1 MHRAEKDLHGRMAG
15 AWRRH
20 ERRWRENKYVYAVA
34 SRRSRGISIGINL
47 NPGKGCN
54 FGCLY
59 CQVDRTTTP
68 KLRRVDLKRISEE
81 LSVILTAE
89 KDGSLYDDDRFQLM
103 TQPERGI
110 RDIAFSGDGEP
121 TTYPRLED
129 AIRIAAEARRR
140 FCLDSA
146 KLVLITNA
154 AFLDKP
160 PVADAL
166 EILDQNNGEIWAK
179 LDAGTEAYFRRV
191 NCPNVSLQKIT
202 ANILAASRI
211 RPVVIQSLWFRLQE
225 AAPAAGEIEAY
236 CDRLNFLIAGG
247 GRLRNVQL
255 YTIAR
260 DPADASASRLS
271 NAELDRIGAVVRSR
285 VRVSVEVFYSAG

>member
-1 MHRAEKDLHGRMAG
+1 MPQTENDLPARMAG

-20 ERRWRENKYVYAVA
+20 ERRWRENRYVYAVA

-47 NPGKGCN
+47 SPGKGCN

-81 LSVILTAE
+81 LNAILTAE
-89 KDGSLYDDDRFQLM
+89 KDGSLYDDDRFRLM
-103 TQPERGI
+103 TKAERGI

-129 AIRIAAEARRR
+129 AIRIAADARRC
-140 FCLDSA
+140 FNLESA

-160 PVADAL
+160 AVAAAL
-166 EILDQNNGEIWAK
+166 KILDENNGEIWAK
-179 LDAGTEAYFRRV
+179 LDAGTEEHFRRV
-191 NCPNVSLQKIT
+191 NRPNVSLQKIID
-202 ANILAASRI
+202 NIVEASRI
-211 RPVVIQSLWFRLQE
+211 RPVVIQSLWFRFQDM
-225 AAPAAGEIEAY
+225 APASGEIEAY
-236 CDRLNFLIAGG
+236 CDRLNSIVAGG
-247 GRLRNVQL
+247 GRLSHVQL

-260 DPADASASRLS
+260 EPVDVSASLLT
-271 NAELDRIGAVVRSR
+271 NNDLDRIAAIVRSR
-285 VRVSVEVFYSAG
+285 VRVSVEVFYSTG